1 MTGIIVV
8 FPNKDNATNI
18 RNLLARG
25 GMDVI
30 GVCSTG
36 AQAMHYAD
44 TVDNGIVVCGYRMKD
59 MMYTQLREYLPDSF
73 EMLLIASQD
82 KWSSGDVEGIV
93 GLSTPIKVYDL
104 MNTMNMMLQ
113 SMDRKRKK
121 RKKESKSRD
130 PKQQE
135 TIRRAK
141 ELLMERNNMSEGE
154 AHRYLQKSSMDN
166 GIRCV
171 AKYVYDYGL
180 TDKTQISVETLGGIK
195 YLDLTVED
203 GKVSLVKVDM
213 GKPEL
218 EADLIPIISEREQVI
233 DEPIEVDGKE
243 YHMTGVSMGNP
254 HAVIYVDDVKGL
266 DLEKIGPK
274 FENHE
279 RFPKRINT
287 EFVHCIDRQTVEMR
301 VWERGSGE
309 TLACGTGACAVAVSS
324 ILNNLTDTQVTVKL
338 LGGDLQIEWDREKDR
353 VFMTGPATV
362 VFDGVIDITE
372 IKE

>member
-44 TVDNGIVVCGYRMKD
+44 TVDDGIVVCGYRMKD

-82 KWSSGDVEGIV
+82 KWSSGDVEGVV

-113 SMDRKRKK
+113 SMDRNEKNGRKK
-121 RKKESKSRD
+121 QRIVIQSSKS
-130 PKQQE
+130 

-154 AHRYLQKSSMDN
+154 AHRYLQKNSMDSGTN
-166 GIRCV
+166 M
-171 AKYVYDYGL
+171 
-180 TDKTQISVETLGGIK
+180 VET
-195 YLDLTVED
+195 
-203 GKVSLVKVDM
+203 
-213 GKPEL
+213 
-218 EADLIPIISEREQVI
+218 A
-233 DEPIEVDGKE
+233 
-243 YHMTGVSMGNP
+243 
-254 HAVIYVDDVKGL
+254 
-266 DLEKIGPK
+266 
-274 FENHE
+274 
-279 RFPKRINT
+279 
-287 EFVHCIDRQTVEMR
+287 EM
-301 VWERGSGE
+301 V
-309 TLACGTGACAVAVSS
+309 LS
-324 ILNNLTDTQVTVKL
+324 IMA
-338 LGGDLQIEWDREKDR
+338 E
-353 VFMTGPATV
+353 
-362 VFDGVIDITE
+362 
-372 IKE
+372 